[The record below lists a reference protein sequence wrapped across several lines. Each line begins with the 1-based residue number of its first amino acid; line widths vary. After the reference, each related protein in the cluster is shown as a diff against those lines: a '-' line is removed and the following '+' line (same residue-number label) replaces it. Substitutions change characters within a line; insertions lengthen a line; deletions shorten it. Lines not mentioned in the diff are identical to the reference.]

1 MPILVLCGATCCLLS
16 RPALAERSLPRAFG
30 LTTFITLTA
39 AVFAVLPNKDSD
51 GSFCL
56 GVLEEPARFWALF
69 GVTVLG
75 IVLFGLLWHFC
86 RRKRQWSRILLA
98 GVLGFSLVYGS
109 LHLSLTKY
117 AQWDVD
123 GNLIAE
129 TYDSADAVAA
139 ALPDDAFYRI
149 DAYGA
154 HNNLGL
160 WFDRSC
166 LQFFNST
173 VAPSIMEF
181 YPAVGVKRDVNSK
194 PDAAN
199 YALRGLLS
207 VRYTLTARDKVSD
220 WEKQALPGWTKYAE
234 TDAYLIYENENW
246 VPMGFTYDHY
256 VTEETYDATPEDRRE
271 LLMLKGIVL
280 TEQQIEEWGDMLTE
294 LPADQV
300 SYTTAAYE
308 ADCADRAALTC
319 DTFQYTNTGF
329 TATIST
335 SRDVPVFFSIP
346 YESGWSA
353 YVNGEEVDIEQVN
366 VGFMAIRVNAG
377 TDVQIEFVYET
388 PGLLL
393 GA

>member
-1 MPILVLCGATCCLLS
+1 MGCS
-16 RPALAERSLPRAFG
+16 
-30 LTTFITLTA
+30 
-39 AVFAVLPNKDSD
+39 
-51 GSFCL
+51 
-56 GVLEEPARFWALF
+56 
-69 GVTVLG
+69 G
-75 IVLFGLLWHFC
+75 ISAG
-86 RRKRQWSRILLA
+86 RKRQWSRVLLA

-220 WEKQALPGWTKYAE
+220 WEKQALPAGQNTPR
-234 TDAYLIYENENW
+234 
-246 VPMGFTYDHY
+246 PM
-256 VTEETYDATPEDRRE
+256 P
-271 LLMLKGIVL
+271 I
-280 TEQQIEEWGDMLTE
+280 
-294 LPADQV
+294 
-300 SYTTAAYE
+300 
-308 ADCADRAALTC
+308 
-319 DTFQYTNTGF
+319 
-329 TATIST
+329 
-335 SRDVPVFFSIP
+335 
-346 YESGWSA
+346 
-353 YVNGEEVDIEQVN
+353 
-366 VGFMAIRVNAG
+366 
-377 TDVQIEFVYET
+377 
-388 PGLLL
+388 
-393 GA
+393 